1 MPEFKQKG
9 NRAMNWKLYGPAS
22 VLAVALFAGPAH
34 AETIGPQGEAA
45 TPSASVTVPEEKVA
59 MLQAGDYKAALLWH
73 DQSDFVNAVTA
84 GASDEFA
91 RLGIEV
97 VATTSAGFDAAK
109 QRSDIETAMAKEP
122 DIILSLPLDPVTS
135 AAAFAEAR
143 DAGVKLVFL
152 SNLPSDYEHPRD
164 YAAIVTDDLFQM
176 GKQAADAL
184 AAAMG
189 NAGTVGWVFHDA
201 NYYVTN
207 QRDNAFKTTIEND
220 YPEITIVAE
229 QGISDPARAEEIAN
243 AMLLKNPDIGGI
255 YVTWAGPAEG
265 VLAALRANGNTTT
278 RIVTLDLSEPIA
290 LDMVRGGSVAAIV
303 ADEAYELGRAMA
315 AVGARALAGEESP
328 PFVVAPAITVTA
340 GTVADGWMQS
350 LHREAPKSVLEAAN

>member
-1 MPEFKQKG
+1 MI
-9 NRAMNWKLYGPAS
+9 NLKLGIAS
-22 VLAVALFAGPAH
+22 AVLLSATNTMGF
-34 AETIGPQGEAA
+34 AETTGPNGETA
-45 TPSASVTVPEEKVA
+45 TPTSAVVVGDEHVA
-59 MLQAGDYKAALLWH
+59 AVQAEGYSAALLWH

-84 GASDEFA
+84 GASDEFE

-97 VATTSAGFDAAK
+97 VAVTSAGFDAAK

-122 DIILSLPLDPVTS
+122 GIILSLPLDPVTS
-135 AAAFAEAR
+135 AAAFEEAKR
-143 DAGVKLVFL
+143 AGVAMSFL
-152 SNLPSDYEHPRD
+152 SNLPAGYEHPAD

-184 AAAMG
+184 ATSMG
-189 NAGTVGWVFHDA
+189 EEGTVGWIYHDA
-201 NYYVTN
+201 TYYVTN

-220 YPEITIVAE
+220 YPNISIVAE

-265 VLAALRANGNTTT
+265 VLAALRANGNDTTK
-278 RIVTLDLSEPIA
+278 IVTLDLSEPVA
-290 LDMVRGGSVAAIV
+290 LDMVRGGNVAAII

-315 AVGARALAGEESP
+315 AAAVLDLLGEDVP
-328 PFVVAPAITVTA
+328 AFLVAPAITVTA
-340 GTVADGWMQS
+340 DNVAEGWNTS
-350 LHREAPKSVLEAAN
+350 LHINAPSSLTSN

>member
-1 MPEFKQKG
+1 MSIV
-9 NRAMNWKLYGPAS
+9 NLLRAAS
-22 VLAVALFAGPAH
+22 LSALFITGSAYAQ
-34 AETIGPQGEAA
+34 TVGPQGETA
-45 TPSASVTVPEEKVA
+45 TPTAEVSVPDDKVEG
-59 MLQAGDYKAALLWH
+59 LKAGGYRAALLWH

-109 QRSDIETAMAKEP
+109 QRSDIETAMAKKP

-135 AAAFAEAR
+135 AAAFEEAK
-143 DAGVKLVFL
+143 AQGVKLVFL
-152 SNLPSDYEHPRD
+152 SNLPKDYKHGTD

-184 AAAMG
+184 AKAMG
-189 NAGTVGWVFHDA
+189 GKGTVGWVYHDA
-201 NYYVTN
+201 DYYVTN

-220 YPEITIVAE
+220 YPEMKIVAE

-255 YVTWAGPAEG
+255 FVTWAGPAEG
-265 VLAALRANGNTTT
+265 VLAALRANGNKTTKV
-278 RIVTLDLSEPIA
+278 VTLDLSEPVA
-290 LDMVRGGSVAAIV
+290 LDMVRGGNVAAIV

-315 AVGARALAGEESP
+315 ATGALALIGEETP
-328 PFVVAPAITVTA
+328 PFIVAPAVTA
-340 GTVADGWMQS
+340 TAENVGEAWHQS
-350 LHREAPKSVLEAAN
+350 LHVDAPKSVMQAGK